1 VADIGTFLEMGGHAA
16 YVWPALG
23 FAAAVLVGL
32 AVASLRRLRAAE
44 AALAALERARRE
56 GAP

>member
-1 VADIGTFLEMGGHAA
+1 MADIRTFLNMGGHAA

-23 FAAAVLVGL
+23 FAAAVLIGL

-44 AALAALERARRE
+44 AALAALEPTSLERA
-56 GAP
+56 P

>member
-1 VADIGTFLEMGGHAA
+1 MGGHAA

-32 AVASLRRLRAAE
+32 ALASLRRLRAAE

-56 GAP
+56 AAP

>member
-1 VADIGTFLEMGGHAA
+1 MGGHAA

-23 FAAAVLVGL
+23 FAAAVLIGL

-44 AALAALERARRE
+44 AALAALEPTRRE
-56 GAP
+56 RAP

>member
-1 VADIGTFLEMGGHAA
+1 VADIGHFFAMGGHAA